1 MAFQSVTK
9 IRDENK
15 AEKGK
20 NVGSM
25 SEVLSGDNLYR
36 EVKKWLREA

>member
-1 MAFQSVTK
+1 MN

-20 NVGSM
+20 NVRSVAK
-25 SEVLSGDNLYR
+25 VLSGDNLYK
-36 EVKKWLREA
+36 EVKKWLKEA

>member
-1 MAFQSVTK
+1 MAFQSVTT

-25 SEVLSGDNLYR
+25 AEVLSGDNLYR

>member
-1 MAFQSVTK
+1 MAFQSVTN

-20 NVGSM
+20 NVRSM
-25 SEVLSGDNLYR
+25 AKVLSGDNLYK
-36 EVKKWLREA
+36 EVKKRLKEA